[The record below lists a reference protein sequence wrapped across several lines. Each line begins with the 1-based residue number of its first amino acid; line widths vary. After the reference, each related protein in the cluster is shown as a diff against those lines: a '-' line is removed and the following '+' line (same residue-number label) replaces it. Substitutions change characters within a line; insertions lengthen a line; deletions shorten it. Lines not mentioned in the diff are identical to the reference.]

1 MKSRKTIEV
10 IEMLVWAN
18 NQLIRTDEFATQSFK
33 AGICVMIEKLLMESG
48 NYKGYR
54 NLGGEEYNRYYYQNI

>member
-1 MKSRKTIEV
+1 MKGRKTIEV
-10 IEMLVWAN
+10 MEMLVWAN

-33 AGICVMIEKLLMESG
+33 AGICGMIEKLLTASG

-54 NLGGEEYNRYYYQNI
+54 NLDGEAYNHYYYQNI